1 MKGLRSADILT
12 SPLLVKFSA
21 FVLIG
26 FAFFYVGKQ
35 WSESD
40 GFNQLPFFSRQID
53 LSSVGLSP
61 NLNESFDVSS
71 RIAANDSQ
79 TVPVADPPVPR
90 SPVDPLQASPPPAS
104 NPPPASTPPPAS
116 EPPPPPPPP
125 PPLTI
130 SRLGIVDENGTM
142 REDFVLDEYDSD
154 LQNDTWGNEN
164 ETWSPASVGSTF
176 GRKIN
181 IKKFPLCPESTRE
194 YIPCLDNV
202 EAIQKL
208 NSTDKGE
215 KFERHC
221 PEQGRGLDC
230 LIPAPKEYKQPIPW
244 PRSRDEVW
252 FSNVPHPR
260 LAEDKGG
267 QNWIQRV
274 KDKFRFPG
282 GGTQFIHGADQY
294 IDQMSQMIPDIAFG
308 RRTRVVL
315 DVGCGV
321 ASFGAFLLSRKVVP
335 LSIAPKDVHENQI
348 QFALERGVPAM
359 VAAFAT
365 HRLPYPSQA
374 FDLIHCS
381 RCRINWTRD
390 DGILLLEANRMLRAG
405 GYFAWAA
412 QPVYKH
418 EEAQQEAWK
427 EMEELT
433 NHMCWKLVKKE
444 GYVAIWK
451 KPLDNNCYL
460 SRDAGIKPPLCAPD
474 DIPDNVWY
482 VDLKACITRLPE
494 NRLGANISKW
504 PQRLHDPPDRL
515 QTVEMDAYMAKK
527 ELFKAETKFW
537 NDIVGSYVR
546 AYHWKKLK
554 LRNIMDMRASFGG
567 FAAAINDLDLN
578 AWVMNVIPTSAPN
591 TLPVIYDRG
600 LIGVLHDWCE
610 PFDTY
615 PRTYDLL
622 HASGLFSV
630 EQKRCN
636 ITSILLEM
644 DRILRPGGR
653 AYIRDSKSVI
663 EDIHVIT
670 NAMGWRSTVQD
681 TSEGPYASRRV
692 LRCDK
697 P

>member
-1 MKGLRSADILT
+1 MKAFRSADILT
-12 SPLLVKFSA
+12 LLLKLLGFI
-21 FVLIG
+21 LIG
-26 FAFFYVGKQ
+26 FSFFYLSKD
-35 WSESD
+35 WSESHLFD
-40 GFNQLPFFSRQID
+40 ELLVYSGQADLPH
-53 LSSVGLSP
+53 VGPSP
-61 NLNESFDVSS
+61 NLNKNFNISS
-71 RIAANDSQ
+71 LITSNDSQ
-79 TVPVADPPVPR
+79 TVSVV
-90 SPVDPLQASPPPAS
+90 SPPPAS
-104 NPPPASTPPPAS
+104 DR
-116 EPPPPPPPP
+116 
-125 PPLTI
+125 PPLPALN

-142 REDFVLDEYDSD
+142 REDFVLDGYDSE
-154 LQNDTWGNEN
+154 LANDTLEDEN
-164 ETWSPASVGSTF
+164 DSSSPASVGSNSGGGF
-176 GRKIN
+176 KV
-181 IKKFPLCPESTRE
+181 KKFPACPESMRE

-208 NSTDKGE
+208 KSTDKRE

-221 PEQGRGLDC
+221 PEQGKGLDC
-230 LIPAPKEYKQPIPW
+230 LVPAPEDYKQPIPW
-244 PRSRDEVW
+244 PRSKDEVW
-252 FSNVPHPR
+252 FSNVPHPS
-260 LAEDKGG
+260 LVEDKEG
-267 QNWIQRV
+267 QNWITRV
-274 KDKFRFPG
+274 GDKFRFPG
-282 GGTQFIHGADQY
+282 GGTQFIDQ
-294 IDQMSQMIPDIAFG
+294 ISQMVPDIAFG

-321 ASFGAFLLSRKVVP
+321 ASFGAFLLSQKVAP
-335 LSIAPKDVHENQI
+335 LSIAPKDVHQNQI

-365 HRLPYPSQA
+365 RRLLYPSQA

-381 RCRINWTRD
+381 KCAVNWTHD
-390 DGILLLEANRMLRAG
+390 DGILLLEVNRMLRAG

-412 QPVYKH
+412 QSFYKH
-418 EEAQQEAWK
+418 EAAQQEAWK
-427 EMEELT
+427 EMEDLA
-433 NHMCWKLVKKE
+433 HRMCWKLVKKE
-444 GYVAIWK
+444 GYLAIWK

-460 SRDAGIKPPLCAPD
+460 SRKAGIRPPLCEPD
-474 DIPDNVWY
+474 DNPDNVWY
-482 VDLKACITRLPE
+482 VDLKPCITQLPE
-494 NRLGANISKW
+494 NGLGANLTKW
-504 PQRLHDPPDRL
+504 PERLHYPPERL
-515 QTVEMDAYMAKK
+515 QIIEMDAYMAKK
-527 ELFKAETKFW
+527 ELFKAESKFW
-537 NDIVGSYVR
+537 NDIVESYVR
-546 AYHWKKLK
+546 AYHWKKLR
-554 LRNIMDMRASFGG
+554 LRNVMDMRASFGG
-567 FAAAINDLDLN
+567 FAAAIIDLDIN
-578 AWVMNVIPTSAPN
+578 AWVMNVVPTSEPN

-697 P
+697 Q